1 MHQLEKN
8 IKGITLLEILVV
20 IAIIG
25 VISGFSYPS
34 ISDWRSSRVIK
45 DEVQKTASLFQNINA
60 QVQRGQYSYVQVE
73 VDVAA
78 ESITLTSKGMQTS
91 NFSSLVNSVLLGSGF
106 SKTNNPGLI
115 RTLSTCL
122 ATSKAIFIPLW

>member
-34 ISDWRSSRVIK
+34 ISDWRSTRVIK
-45 DEVQKTASLFQNINA
+45 DEVQKTASLFQKINA
-60 QVQRGQYSYVQVE
+60 QVKRGQ
-73 VDVAA
+73 
-78 ESITLTSKGMQTS
+78 
-91 NFSSLVNSVLLGSGF
+91 
-106 SKTNNPGLI
+106 
-115 RTLSTCL
+115 
-122 ATSKAIFIPLW
+122 